1 MICDLTGKSQSSQE
15 DCELLVAAAGYEAQ
29 SREAEKGRKERWKE
43 ETAGEL
49 IDKPTEPK
57 QEIC

>member
-1 MICDLTGKSQSSQE
+1 MQQQVMKPNPGKQK
-15 DCELLVAAAGYEAQ
+15 
-29 SREAEKGRKERWKE
+29 KGRKERWKE